1 VLKLTEGVEDGLGL
15 ADADILAKTD
25 AVSTVVT
32 EVLKL
37 TDGVK
42 DGLGLAD
49 ADRTEAG
56 DGVVV

>member
-1 VLKLTEGVEDGLGL
+1 
-15 ADADILAKTD
+15 
-25 AVSTVVT
+25 VVT